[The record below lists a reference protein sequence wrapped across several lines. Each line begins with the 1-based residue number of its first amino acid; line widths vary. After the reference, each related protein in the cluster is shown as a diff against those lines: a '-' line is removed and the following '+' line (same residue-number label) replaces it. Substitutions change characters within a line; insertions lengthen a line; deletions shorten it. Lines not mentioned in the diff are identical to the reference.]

1 MNNSDDDNSPLAEPL
16 AELCARLRKARDYQR
31 GRDRSHDK
39 DAVHGGRLAAIVAL
53 DAVLDFLEHVPAV
66 RQDKLHEPLANLKHA
81 LLDYEIGLNPAL
93 FERPAWTGGG
103 RKPKQSDRMVL
114 RAAAAVAIEWYNHP
128 GRC

>member
-1 MNNSDDDNSPLAEPL
+1 MDNSDDDTSPLAK
-16 AELCARLRKARDYQR
+16 LCARLRKARDYQR

-103 RKPKQSDRMVL
+103 RKPKPSDRMVL
-114 RAAAAVAIEWYNHP
+114 RAAAAVAMECYNHP